1 MKAVIPCGGLGT
13 RFLPITKSIPKEL
26 LPIVDVPVLSYIINE
41 SINSG
46 VTEVLIVINP
56 KKQII
61 KDYFSRDDELYEKL
75 HKLGKADLIEQL
87 NLFNNIDIRFIEQ
100 KSPLGLAHAVYLAKE
115 FVGNEPFCLLLGDD
129 LTISETPVTK
139 QLIDAFYQTSST
151 IIGVQRCDNDDIVK
165 YGVADVIDYNGKF
178 SRIKGIIE
186 KPPISKL
193 PSRLACFGR
202 YILKDIFRYIKNIGM
217 ANNGE
222 YLLTDALGK
231 QCLDSSVFA
240 YEFEGSRYDM
250 GDKLSSLKAA
260 IELSLLRKDFGKE
273 LKKYIKELATRI

>member
-46 VTEVLIVINP
+46 ITEALIIINP

-75 HKLGKADLIEQL
+75 YNLGKTDIIEQL
-87 NLFNNIDIRFIEQ
+87 HLFDNIDITFATQER
-100 KSPLGLAHAVYLAKE
+100 PLGSAHAVYLAKE

-129 LTISETPVTK
+129 VMQSDIPVAK
-139 QLIDAFYQTSST
+139 QLIDAYEQTLSA
-151 IIGVQRCDNDDIVK
+151 IIGVQRCDDDDIVK
-165 YGVADVIDYNGKF
+165 CGVADVISESGKL
-178 SRIKGIIE
+178 SRVKGIVE
-186 KPPISKL
+186 KPPLNSL

-202 YILKDIFRYIKNIGM
+202 YILKDIFRYIEGIEK
-217 ANNGE
+217 ARNGE
-222 YLLTDALGK
+222 YQLTDALNI
-231 QCLDSSVFA
+231 QCEESSVFA
-240 YEFEGSRYDM
+240 YEFDGKRYDM

-260 IELSLLRKDFGKE
+260 IELSMLRNDFGVE
-273 LKKYIKELATRI
+273 LKNYIKELATRI

>member
-46 VTEVLIVINP
+46 ITEALIIINP

-61 KDYFSRDDELYEKL
+61 KDYFSRDDELCEKL
-75 HKLGKADLIEQL
+75 YNLGKTDIIEQL
-87 NLFNNIDIRFIEQ
+87 HLFDNIDITFATQER
-100 KSPLGLAHAVYLAKE
+100 PLGSAHAVYLAKE

-129 LTISETPVTK
+129 VMQSDIPVAK
-139 QLIDAFYQTSST
+139 QLIDAYEQTLSA
-151 IIGVQRCDNDDIVK
+151 IIGVQRCDDDDIVK
-165 YGVADVIDYNGKF
+165 CGVADVISESGKL
-178 SRIKGIIE
+178 SRVKGIVE
-186 KPPISKL
+186 KPPLNSL

-202 YILKDIFRYIKNIGM
+202 YILKDIFKYIEGIEK
-217 ANNGE
+217 ALNGE
-222 YLLTDALGK
+222 YQLTDALNI
-231 QCLDSSVFA
+231 QCEESSVFA
-240 YEFEGSRYDM
+240 YEFDGKRYDM

-260 IELSLLRKDFGKE
+260 IELSLLRNDFGVE
-273 LKKYIKELATRI
+273 LKNYIKELATRI